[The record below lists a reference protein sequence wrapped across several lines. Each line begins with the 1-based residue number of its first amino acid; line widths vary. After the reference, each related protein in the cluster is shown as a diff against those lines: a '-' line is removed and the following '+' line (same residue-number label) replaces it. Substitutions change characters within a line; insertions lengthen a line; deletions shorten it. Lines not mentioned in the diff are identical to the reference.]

1 MSHPLLRLLRPGD
14 WTKNLFVLPAFI
26 FSMPA
31 AIAGHADVAG
41 RAMHTGVAFAAFCLM
56 ASGWYAFND
65 VRDVARD
72 RLHPVKRNRPVA
84 CGQIG
89 ATTAMLAAVLCWSAS
104 IGVALTVNRM
114 LVAILLAYALLQF
127 SYNLGIKRVKLI
139 DVVALATGFALRAG
153 AGAVAINVQLSI
165 WLALCVFFLC
175 LFLGFIKRL
184 CDLTSA
190 EKSGQSQWTSPAGYD
205 DRLELNWL
213 LGISA
218 VLAVVTYLMYA
229 TSAHAWSLF
238 GSRSIGL
245 ALLSPLVLISVHR
258 FYVKASSGESDSPL
272 VALRTDRIVLITV
285 LLFAA
290 GVASVLYVPAVRAAL
305 ERVFIVTDG
314 SLRAGTEP

>member
-1 MSHPLLRLLRPGD
+1 MRPGD
-14 WTKNLFVLPAFI
+14 WTKNLFVLPAFV

-31 AIAGHADVAG
+31 ALAENADIAG
-41 RAMHTGVAFAAFCLM
+41 RAVHTAVAFAAFCLM
-56 ASGWYAFND
+56 ASGWYALND
-65 VRDVARD
+65 VKDAARD
-72 RLHPVKRNRPVA
+72 RLHPVKRKRPVA
-84 CGQIG
+84 SGEI
-89 ATTAMLAAVLCWSAS
+89 APTAAMLTAVVLWSIS
-104 IGVALTVNRM
+104 IALALTVNRL

-127 SYNLGIKRVKLI
+127 SYNIGIKRIKLI
-139 DVVALATGFALRAG
+139 DVVAVATGFALRAG

-175 LFLGFIKRL
+175 LYLGFIKRL

-190 EKSGQSQWTSPAGYD
+190 QKAGRTEWTSPAGYD

-245 ALLSPLVLISVHR
+245 ALLSPLVLICVHR
-258 FYVKASSGESDSPL
+258 FYQQASTGESDSPL
-272 VALRTDRIVLITV
+272 VALRGDRIVLVTV
-285 LLFAA
+285 VLFAA
-290 GVASVLYVPAVRAAL
+290 GVGATLYVPGVQSVL
-305 ERVFIVTDG
+305 ERIFIVADG
-314 SLRAGTEP
+314 SLRAGAEP